1 MNKKVLIFLLFVSQI
16 ATAQIQIYFPTTRVV
31 LQRSNQNIGTV
42 AVNGKYTGIADSI
55 QARLVPRQAGQGIL
69 VDWQS
74 LSGVTSNNT
83 FCGAIN
89 GTGGWYNLELRSWR
103 NGSVVFSST
112 VNRVGIGEVLLIF
125 GHSNA
130 AGNGYPDAPGAA
142 DDRVSCVDF
151 NNPVSQLRLYE
162 STADTANLPL
172 TFSQLSSTSGMAPF
186 AEKPWFWGN
195 LGDSLVRKLNVPV
208 LFFSA
213 AFGGSSMYHAYRAAT
228 NQPFTHPFISYNQR
242 MPYVNIRNVLKKY
255 TPIVGLRAILSA
267 HGVNDRV
274 FASNSKDTI
283 VFHHQTVINTSRQDA
298 GTTTLAWMVAIAGYI
313 NGVIPFVNTGQ
324 LELTTSNPNVFRGPD
339 LNTIGNWGRVD
350 DLHFNVAGQVQA
362 AKLWNLSI
370 DAAFLSST
378 TPILPLSYTNN
389 DIVVSGITNSNQ
401 VAIRTII
408 APPVMPSGLTNIIN
422 PGSNVLY
429 RAGKSITL
437 NPGFKANAGAV
448 FKAQIGGC
456 N

>member
-1 MNKKVLIFLLFVSQI
+1 MKIKPFILLLFISQI
-16 ATAQIQIYFPTTRVV
+16 AVAQIQVYFPTTRIV
-31 LQRSNQNIGTV
+31 LQRSNQNSATV
-42 AVNGKYTGIADSI
+42 TINGRHTGGADSI
-55 QARLVPRQAGQGIL
+55 QARLVPRQVGQGIL
-69 VDWQS
+69 VDWQAIAYS
-74 LSGVTSNNT
+74 TTTTNST

-89 GTGGWYNLELRSWR
+89 ATGGWYNLELRSWR
-103 NGSVVFSST
+103 NGSVLFT
-112 VNRVGIGEVLLIF
+112 NILERVGVGEVFLIF

-130 AGNGYPDAPGAA
+130 QGNGYPDAPGAA

-186 AEKPWFWGN
+186 SEKPWFWGN

-208 LFFSA
+208 LFFNA

-242 MPYVNIRNVLKKY
+242 MPYINIRNVLKKY
-255 TPIVGLRAILSA
+255 TPIVGLRAIIAA
-267 HGVNDRV
+267 HGINDR
-274 FASNSKDTI
+274 FLASNSKDTI
-283 VFHHQTVINTSRQDA
+283 KYHYQTVINTSRQDA
-298 GTTTLAWMVAIAGYI
+298 ANTNLAWMVAISGYD
-313 NGVIPFVNTGQ
+313 NGIVPFINTGQ
-324 LELTTSNPNVFRGPD
+324 LELTTGNPNVFRGPD
-339 LNTIGNWGRVD
+339 LNTIGNSGRVD
-350 DLHFNVAGQVQA
+350 NLHFNIAGQIQA

-370 DAAFLSST
+370 DAAFLGNSV
-378 TPILPLSYTNN
+378 PILPLSNTAN

-401 VAIRTII
+401 IAVRTIT
-408 APPVMPSGLTNIIN
+408 APLGLTNTIN
-422 PGSNVLY
+422 SGSNVVY

-437 NPGFKANAGAV
+437 NPGFKANSGAV